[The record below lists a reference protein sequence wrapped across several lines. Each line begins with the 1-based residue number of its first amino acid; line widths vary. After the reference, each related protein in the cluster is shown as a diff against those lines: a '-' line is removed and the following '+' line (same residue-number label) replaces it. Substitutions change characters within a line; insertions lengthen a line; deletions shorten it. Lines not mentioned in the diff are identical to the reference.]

1 MPPSRSL
8 LRLTRT
14 ITLLA
19 LGCTCLT
26 LWFACKAKG
35 RLCWLVRESARH
47 FTESDV
53 LSEAEVPNG
62 KQVALIPGTS
72 IRGSLLRQRV
82 EAAARLFHAGKVSH
96 LILSGDGRSA
106 SYHEPRVMRQ
116 MLTELRVPAWAM
128 TEDAAGLSTFDSIQR
143 AGLMAGGRRLII
155 VTQELHCAR
164 ALFLARGLGVEAVA
178 CALQA
183 EPTESGI
190 AREEK
195 ACVRALLDLTGFRTW
210 TQNVDREGK
219 ICMGGWTLATL

>member
-1 MPPSRSL
+1 MPSSRPL
-8 LRLTRT
+8 HRFTCT

-19 LGCTCLT
+19 LGCSCLT

-35 RLCWLVRESARH
+35 RLCWLVRESARR
-47 FTESDV
+47 FTVADV
-53 LSEAEVPNG
+53 LSEAEVPYG

-116 MLTELRVPAWAM
+116 MLADLRVPAWAM
-128 TEDAAGLSTFDSIQR
+128 TEDAAGLSTHDSIQR
-143 AGLMAGGRRLII
+143 AGQMAGRRRLII

-164 ALFLARGLGVEAVA
+164 ALLLARGLGVEAMA

-183 EPTESGI
+183 EPTASGI

-195 ACVRALLDLTGFRTW
+195 ACVCALLDLAGFRAW
-210 TQNVDREGK
+210 TQNVKREGK
-219 ICMGGWTLATL
+219 ICMTGWTLATL